1 VRADHLLAEV
11 KRDLKPDGLP
21 IIMSPNL
28 ISWINRLLL
37 LLEYQLFQAEVSFKY
52 SVGKPKIIKK
62 A

>member
-1 VRADHLLAEV
+1 MLAEV